1 MSPDSPSSRK
11 GIALFH
17 YCLGC
22 RHISLSIA
30 PILEDLLF
38 PHGIGYFFVMP
49 KYPKLR
55 VGIPVIDRTD
65 SRRRFSPN
73 ASGPG
78 RPKMSLQWRV
88 GVATLLLALSTG
100 LTAAVAGEPLA
111 CNDVRARFQ
120 IKQSQLNTR
129 TLNFF
134 LFDAADRG
142 CISIAKELLSRGA
155 SIKARDQFGNTAVAR
170 AAQHGEKQFLEFLL
184 DQGAIVDPTNV
195 RGSTPL
201 LQAVIENRR
210 RTINLLLQHGANPNA
225 VNKRKVTPLIAASYN
240 GNFLIVKSLL
250 DAGASIGG
258 IDATGKG
265 ALVYAAAKGFSR
277 IVGVLLDAGESVDSR
292 YGYSLTALMWASGH
306 TNEVPPSDGAK
317 TVSLLLARG
326 ADLIAHDDRG
336 RTALMI
342 AGQRGHKHIV
352 ELLLGHGADRTMTDN
367 EGKTAWDLATDPE
380 LKELLL

>member
-1 MSPDSPSSRK
+1 MRHLARRYAHF
-11 GIALFH
+11 GTLAL
-17 YCLGC
+17 
-22 RHISLSIA
+22 
-30 PILEDLLF
+30 
-38 PHGIGYFFVMP
+38 PHAIGYFSVVP

-55 VGIPVIDRTD
+55 IGIPAIDWDD
-65 SRRRFSPN
+65 SRRRFSPT
-73 ASGPG
+73 ATCPG

-100 LTAAVAGEPLA
+100 STAAVSGEPPA

-120 IKQSQLNTR
+120 IKQNQLNTR

-142 CISIAKELLSRGA
+142 CISVAKELLSRGA
-155 SIKARDQFGNTAVAR
+155 SIRARDQFGNTAVAR
-170 AAQHGEKQFLEFLL
+170 AARHGEKQFLEFLL

-201 LQAVIENRR
+201 LQAVTKNRR

-225 VNKRKVTPLIAASYN
+225 VNKRKVTPLIAAAYN
-240 GNFLIVKSLL
+240 GNFLIVKLLL
-250 DAGASIGG
+250 DAGANIGG
-258 IDATGKG
+258 VDATGKG

-277 IVGVLLDAGESVDSR
+277 IVEILLDAGESVDSR

-317 TVSLLLARG
+317 TVDLLLRRG
-326 ADLIAHDDRG
+326 ADLIARDDRG

-342 AGQRGHKHIV
+342 AAQRDHKHIV
-352 ELLLGHGADRTMTDN
+352 ELLLDHGADRTMTDN

-380 LKELLL
+380 LRALLL

>member
-1 MSPDSPSSRK
+1 MSPDAPSSRK
-11 GIALFH
+11 GIAPLH
-17 YCLGC
+17 YRLRC
-22 RHISLSIA
+22 RHISPGIA
-30 PILEDLLF
+30 PTLEDLLF
-38 PHGIGYFFVMP
+38 PYGIGYFFVVP

-55 VGIPVIDRTD
+55 VGILAIDWTD

-73 ASGPG
+73 ASCPG
-78 RPKMSLQWRV
+78 RPEMSLQWCV
-88 GVATLLLALSTG
+88 GVATILFVLSTG
-100 LTAAVAGEPLA
+100 LTAAASGEPLA

-120 IKQSQLNTR
+120 IKQNQLNTR

-142 CISIAKELLSRGA
+142 CISVAKELLSRGA
-155 SIKARDQFGNTAVAR
+155 SIRARDQFGNTAVAR
-170 AAQHGEKQFLEFLL
+170 AARHGEKQFLEFLL
-184 DQGAIVDPTNV
+184 DQGAVIDPTNV

-210 RTINLLLQHGANPNA
+210 RTINLLLQYGADPNA
-225 VNKRKVTPLIAASYN
+225 VNKRKVTPLIAAAYN
-240 GNFLIVKSLL
+240 GNFLIVKLLL

-258 IDATGKG
+258 VDATGKG

-277 IVGVLLDAGESVDSR
+277 IVGALLDAGESVDSR

-317 TVSLLLARG
+317 TVGLLLARG
-326 ADLIAHDDRG
+326 ADLTARDDRG

-342 AGQRGHKHIV
+342 AAQRGHKHIV
-352 ELLLGHGADRTMTDN
+352 ELLLDHGADRTMTDN
-367 EGKTAWDLATDPE
+367 EGKTAWALATDPE
-380 LKELLL
+380 LRELLL